1 MVWGR
6 EQRLKIG
13 LGELIDAH
21 HRTEEH
27 PHRPEVESR
36 VSPERKQRS
45 KNSNYRT
52 FDLLQDHIPSAS
64 KCYVSLI
71 NCISKLIYTL
81 SSFGG
86 PGALELFPGAQI
98 STVEIVP
105 AFCVYSF

>member
-27 PHRPEVESR
+27 PYRPAGESR
-36 VSPERKQRS
+36 VEVSPKRKQRS
-45 KNSNYRT
+45 KNSIYRT
-52 FDLLQDHIPSAS
+52 FDLLQDSYIPSAS
-64 KCYVSLI
+64 KCYVSLF

-81 SSFGG
+81 SSFRWT
-86 PGALELFPGAQI
+86 GALELFPGARVTLLR
-98 STVEIVP
+98 S
-105 AFCVYSF
+105 AR